1 MSNYDIEGAKRYFAA
16 KLAYTTGP
24 HELAHMIETKQN
36 IVVVDVR
43 LPSDYRTGHIPGA
56 VNLPKGTWNRPNGL
70 RKDAVNILYC
80 YSQTCHL
87 AAEAAAQL
95 AAQGY
100 PVVEME
106 GGFPAWQA
114 NGGQVEES
122 GSTRERAAAVS

>member
-1 MSNYDIEGAKRYFAA
+1 MKNYDIEGAKRFFAA
-16 KLAYTTGP
+16 KLANTTGP

-36 IVVVDVR
+36 IVIVDVR
-43 LPSDYRTGHIPGA
+43 LPSDYRAGHIPGA
-56 VNLPKGTWNRPNGL
+56 INLPKGMWDRPRGL

-106 GGFPAWQA
+106 GGFPAWPA
-114 NGGQVEES
+114 NGGEVET
-122 GSTRERAAAVS
+122 GTARERVAATA

>member
-1 MSNYDIEGAKRYFAA
+1 MSNYDIEGAKRHFAA

-24 HELAHMIETKQN
+24 HELAHMIETKQDV
-36 IVVVDVR
+36 VVVDVR
-43 LPSDYRTGHIPGA
+43 LPSDYRAGHIPGA
-56 VNLPKGTWNRPNGL
+56 VNLPKGMWNRPNRL

-87 AAEAAAQL
+87 AAEAAVQL

-100 PVVEME
+100 PVIEME

-114 NGGQVEES
+114 QGSEVEI
-122 GSTRERAAAVS
+122 GDGRERVAAAS